1 MPDGK
6 IDFKALSKETAGLEK
21 GIAAENEKL
30 AAVQKDLNTLKDIRY
45 FVKELLPELA
55 PDEKETAQE
64 KRSIRERLDEN
75 RRAIQKSEIQ
85 HGGSKTEKAK
95 GREQQ
100 L

>member
-1 MPDGK
+1 M
-6 IDFKALSKETAGLEK
+6 
-21 GIAAENEKL
+21 
-30 AAVQKDLNTLKDIRY
+30 
-45 FVKELLPELA
+45 KELLPELA
-55 PDEKETAQE
+55 PDEKETVQE